1 MATVAELDAAYRR
14 RQVILQGAVG
24 LVVKRGFSRLTPD
37 DIMDGSSAVDGWLER
52 STKLT
57 LGLHDRSAR
66 EARDYYDGVRNL
78 MAPGSAPF
86 RHPDPP
92 ELPEEAVRTSLWVTG
107 VVGARKRIEVARET
121 AEPPIIVRE
130 EDQAT
135 TLAEVDTLRRRQLD
149 LLRKAR
155 EEELAQAIPVSADR
169 AGAAAARHAANG
181 GREQVQ
187 ASSKADP
194 RALGWVRVTS
204 GDPCYFCALLA
215 SRPPVYKEDSF
226 DASDA
231 LFDGPGRHKVHDNCS
246 CSMRPIYSRN
256 PAEIPALNLEL
267 AERWKQLAEDEN
279 IDLLDINTW
288 RQHYEG
294 RA

>member
-135 TLAEVDTLRRRQLD
+135 TLADVDTLRRRQID
-149 LLRKAR
+149 LLKQER
-155 EEELAQAIPVSADR
+155 ERELAEAIPVAADR

-187 ASSKADP
+187 ASSKADL
-194 RALGWVRVTS
+194 RALGWVRVPS
-204 GDPCYFCALLA
+204 GVPCYFCALLA
-215 SRPPVYKEDSF
+215 SRWCAMFGSVMTLVITHAALVGITLIGVVASTSAGMAGIGKRRATSKPSTLRYHAI
-226 DASDA
+226 DASRSGT
-231 LFDGPGRHKVHDNCS
+231 LMP
-246 CSMRPIYSRN
+246 P
-256 PAEIPALNLEL
+256 
-267 AERWKQLAEDEN
+267 
-279 IDLLDINTW
+279 
-288 RQHYEG
+288 
-294 RA
+294 